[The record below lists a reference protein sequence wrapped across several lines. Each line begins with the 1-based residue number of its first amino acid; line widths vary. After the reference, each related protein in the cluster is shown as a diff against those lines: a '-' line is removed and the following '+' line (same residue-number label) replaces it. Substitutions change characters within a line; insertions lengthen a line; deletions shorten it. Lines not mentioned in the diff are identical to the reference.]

1 MSEAVTPPS
10 GEDNQRLAAYHEECR
25 EKYDD
30 KAREA
35 LAKKGI
41 GYALPDGSFPT
52 DDASDV
58 EKAIHAV
65 GRGGADHD
73 HIRVHIIA
81 AAKRLGVENL
91 IPDDW
96 RPDGSIKEPEQK
108 SRRRKGARQRAIPL
122 VPELRFYRTSDLEY
136 REDSSTGLVWI
147 TGTPIVYNT
156 PYTVSDMFGE
166 FTERMNPSVGEDAM
180 TRGFDVRLLENHKGL
195 PFARTKPAQGKSPTL
210 LLEHAPGVGV
220 RMRAGVDPDAPRVQ
234 DLLSAIERGDAGEM
248 SVGFMVGDD
257 QWSDDY
263 LEREIF
269 RFAEWLDVS
278 VVTFAASPTT
288 DVEMAR
294 SRKMLMD
301 VRAGKVLSDDNL
313 GKVKD
318 AAKLMHGLLQSAGV
332 DPNSLLEPNEPNET
346 ETTAEQDGSD
356 GGTEGSGV
364 APDSVNQDG
373 SGVFRGEH
381 DPGEKIRTLTMREK
395 RASYNDLEQAA
406 ESALQVKYGDDDG
419 DIDLWVCDMSDE
431 WVIFDSYVS
440 PPGMGYWQIS
450 YHMDGDTVVIDGDP
464 VQVVRKT
471 VYEPGASESGPEQ
484 RAATRNRAKRASYRA
499 LIRGPESL
507 ADSRAISRTSEPEQG
522 S

>member
-1 MSEAVTPPS
+1 MSDMQTPPS
-10 GEDNQRLAAYHEECR
+10 GVEATWLQCPEEYR
-25 EKYDD
+25 EKYDE
-30 KAREA
+30 KARAA

-52 DDASDV
+52 DDATDV

-73 HIRVHIIA
+73 HIRVHIMA
-81 AAKRLGVENL
+81 AAKRLGCMDL
-91 IPDDW
+91 IPADW

-156 PYTVSDMFGE
+156 PYTVNDMFGE

-180 TRGFDVRLLENHKGL
+180 SRGFDVRLLENHKGL
-195 PFARTKPAQGKSPTL
+195 PFARTKPAQGKPPTL
-210 LLEHAPGVGV
+210 FLEHVAGTGV

-381 DPGEKIRTLTMREK
+381 DPGEPV
-395 RASYNDLEQAA
+395 RALLQLFARSAPTPEDYSITSGLKWLKSDLATIKALQLHDPDLESDPDDQAVM
-406 ESALQVKYGDDDG
+406 SALNA
-419 DIDLWVCDMSDE
+419 IDAELDKAIVAQSKDAHEDAPE
-431 WVIFDSYVS
+431 
-440 PPGMGYWQIS
+440 
-450 YHMDGDTVVIDGDP
+450 T
-464 VQVVRKT
+464 
-471 VYEPGASESGPEQ
+471 EQ
-484 RAATRNRAKRASYRA
+484 RTATRSRAKRANYRA
-499 LIRGPESL
+499 LIRGPETLSE
-507 ADSRAISRTSEPEQG
+507 SRAISRTSEPEQG

>member
-1 MSEAVTPPS
+1 MTDVATPPS
-10 GEDNQRLAAYHEECR
+10 GVEATWLQCPEEYR

-30 KAREA
+30 KARGE
-35 LAKKGI
+35 LAQKGI
-41 GYALPDGSFPT
+41 GYAMPDGSFPT

-58 EKAIHAV
+58 EKAVHAV

-73 HIRVHIIA
+73 HIRVHIMA

-91 IPDDW
+91 IPADW
-96 RPDGSIKEPEQK
+96 RPDGSIKEPAAEQK

-156 PYTVSDMFGE
+156 PYTVNDMFGE

-180 TRGFDVRLLENHKGL
+180 SRGFDVRLLENHKGL
-195 PFARTKPAQGKSPTL
+195 PFARTKPAQGKPPTL
-210 LLEHAPGVGV
+210 FLEHVAGTGV

-257 QWSDDY
+257 RWSDDY

-294 SRKMLMD
+294 SRKMLLD

-332 DPNSLLEPNEPNET
+332 DPNSLLEPNEPNES

-373 SGVFRGEH
+373 SGAFRGEH

-395 RASYNDLEQAA
+395 RASYNDLEQSA

-419 DIDLWVCDMSDE
+419 DIDLWVSDMSDE

-440 PPGMGYWQIS
+440 PPGMGCWQIN

-471 VYEPGASESGPEQ
+471 VYEPAASEAGAEPEQ
-484 RAATRNRAKRASYRA
+484 RGSTLDLERLDRELSIAAQVRAAARETLAS
-499 LIRGPESL
+499 
-507 ADSRAISRTSEPEQG
+507 
-522 S
+522 